1 VVSDHGGQSGQTEL
15 EPSETG
21 GGAFGEG
28 GRLFA
33 AVSGSAALVVLLAGF
48 APWIR
53 FARYPEAPYEALEVR
68 PWLDNVG
75 AGMPTGVGASL
86 VVAAV
91 FVFIRVQ
98 GHPFL
103 RLALALFI
111 ASMGIALAVFSYGV
125 YDHHL
130 TRVVPNHLAN
140 RVPECAGSYLEPP
153 CISAV
158 SAGGLEAVFW
168 SGRAIGL
175 FGVMAALRH
184 RSSRAS
190 RWSDAKFLAAAMV
203 IIVVV
208 AIALGILLL
217 VLVSQMGH

>member
-1 VVSDHGGQSGQTEL
+1 MSDHGDQSSQTEL
-15 EPSETG
+15 EPSEAG

-33 AVSGSAALVVLLAGF
+33 AASGSAALVVLLAGF
-48 APWIR
+48 GPWVR
-53 FARYPEAPYEALEVR
+53 FARYPEAPYEAIEVR

-75 AGMPTGVGASL
+75 AGMPTAVGASL
-86 VVAAV
+86 VFAAV
-91 FVFIRVQ
+91 FLFIRVQ

-111 ASMGIALAVFSYGV
+111 ASVGIALAVFSYGV

-130 TRVVPNHLAN
+130 AWVVPNDLTDS
-140 RVPECAGSYLEPP
+140 VPECAGLYLEPP

-175 FGVMAALRH
+175 FGVMAAIRH

-190 RWSDAKFLAAAMV
+190 RWSDAKVLAAT
-203 IIVVV
+203 IVTIVAA
-208 AIALGILLL
+208 AIALGIFLL
-217 VLVSQMGH
+217 VLVSQMGL